1 MKEEKLIAIIFYLTA
16 LGCLLYLGVK
26 ACGYLFRGVF

>member
-1 MKEEKLIAIIFYLTA
+1 MKEKILVIIFYLVA
-16 LGCLLYLGVK
+16 LIGLIYLGAQ